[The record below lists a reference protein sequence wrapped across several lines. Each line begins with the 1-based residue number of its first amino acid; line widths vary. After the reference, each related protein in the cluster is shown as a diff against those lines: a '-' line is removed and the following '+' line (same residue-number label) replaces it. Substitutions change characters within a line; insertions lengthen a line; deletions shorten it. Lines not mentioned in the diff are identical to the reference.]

1 MTIWPARVPE
11 WAVLVAGAFSKAGV
25 VAIPGQRL
33 SAELDFDRSLDGLG
47 GLAEAAG
54 MEALTATEL
63 TWDWEISVDALWSGI
78 AGSVATVGQTF
89 LAQTPV
95 VQSSAEREFYQATAG
110 LADDGMLRLSSTA
123 AYLVAV

>member
-1 MTIWPARVPE
+1 MG
-11 WAVLVAGAFSKAGV
+11 VLVAGAFSKAGV

-33 SAELDFDRSLDGLG
+33 SAELDFDRSLDGLR

-78 AGSVATVGQTF
+78 AGGVATVGQTF

-110 LADDGMLRLSSTA
+110 LADDGMSRLSSTA